1 MRVRPAAVAGRFY
14 PGDPDALAALV
25 DALLA
30 DVPPPRRRVR
40 PVAVVAPHAG
50 FRFSGPVAATA
61 YAHLAPWRG
70 EVAGVVVLGP
80 AHFTPLHGM
89 AIPSVGAFATPL
101 GPVPVDADAR
111 TVAARLSAVVVD
123 DEPHAGEH
131 AIETQ
136 LPFLIR
142 ALGPGVPVLPV
153 VVGDT
158 PPSAV
163 ATLLSTLL
171 AAAGTIAVVS
181 TDLSHY
187 LNRAQARER
196 DTHTAAAVRRPQQRR
211 ASARRRLRLP
221 PPARAAAPRRGPRPR
236 RRAAPAGHVGRHRR
250 RSPARRRIRSLPVSR
265 GNRRV
270 HGVSPA
276 QPGPS
281 RPARRRRPIW
291 AVGSTTP
298 FSRRS
303 RRRTREPA
311 NPRTGERAEA
321 ARPPGRNDRVEPAQ
335 RHWLV
340 PYHRRFPA
348 FA

>member
-1 MRVRPAAVAGRFY
+1 VRVRPAAVAGRFY

-70 EVAGVVVLGP
+70 EVASVVVLGP
-80 AHFTPLHGM
+80 AHFTPLRGM

-111 TVAARLSAVVVD
+111 AVAAGLSAVMVD
-123 DEPHAGEH
+123 DEPHASEH

-142 ALGPGVPVLPV
+142 ALGPAVPVLPV

-163 ATLLSTLL
+163 ATLLATLL
-171 AAAGTIAVVS
+171 GAAGTIVVVS

-187 LNRAQARER
+187 LNRAQARAR
-196 DTHTAAAVRRPQQRR
+196 DTHTAAAVVDRNGDALQPGDACGFHPLRGLLRHAADRDFVVEQLQL
-211 ASARRRLRLP
+211 ATSAETGGD
-221 PPARAAAPRRGPRPR
+221 PRRV
-236 RRAAPAGHVGRHRR
+236 VGYGAFLFH
-250 RSPARRRIRSLPVSR
+250 
-265 GNRRV
+265 
-270 HGVSPA
+270 
-276 QPGPS
+276 
-281 RPARRRRPIW
+281 
-291 AVGSTTP
+291 
-298 FSRRS
+298 
-303 RRRTREPA
+303 EP
-311 NPRTGERAEA
+311 TGEST
-321 ARPPGRNDRVEPAQ
+321 G
-335 RHWLV
+335 
-340 PYHRRFPA
+340 
-348 FA
+348 

>member
-1 MRVRPAAVAGRFY
+1 MWGDGVRVRPAAVAGRFY

-30 DVPPPRRRVR
+30 VVPLPRRRVR

-70 EVAGVVVLGP
+70 DVASVVVLGP
-80 AHFTPLHGM
+80 AHFTPLRGM

-111 TVAARLSAVVVD
+111 AVAAGLSAVVVD

-142 ALGPGVPVLPV
+142 TLGPGVPVLPV

-163 ATLLSTLL
+163 AALLSTVLG
-171 AAAGTIAVVS
+171 AAGTPGHRPVE
-181 TDLSHY
+181 LSE
-187 LNRAQARER
+187 LVA
-196 DTHTAAAVRRPQQRR
+196 TAA
-211 ASARRRLRLP
+211 
-221 PPARAAAPRRGPRPR
+221 
-236 RRAAPAGHVGRHRR
+236 GRWWGN
-250 RSPARRRIRSLPVSR
+250 PVSE
-265 GNRRV
+265 GLA
-270 HGVSPA
+270 H
-276 QPGPS
+276 
-281 RPARRRRPIW
+281 
-291 AVGSTTP
+291 
-298 FSRRS
+298 
-303 RRRTREPA
+303 
-311 NPRTGERAEA
+311 
-321 ARPPGRNDRVEPAQ
+321 
-335 RHWLV
+335 
-340 PYHRRFPA
+340 
-348 FA
+348 